1 MRESDAVLVEQA
13 ARGDERAFHALVG
26 RHAEGLYRLAYALVG
41 NRADAEDVVQETFAG
56 AFAGLAGSR
65 GEASVKTWLT
75 RILVRQAARQFRRR
89 ASRGKVIRLES
100 ARSPEVAG
108 ATQSADVR
116 MDVQRAILDLA
127 DEHREVIVLRE
138 MQGLTYD
145 EIAESLDVPRG
156 TVESRLHRARR
167 ELARMLRE
175 YRI

>member
-1 MRESDAVLVEQA
+1 MPTDIELVRK
-13 ARGDERAFHALVG
+13 ARHGDLGAFHGLVD
-26 RHAEGLYRLAYALVG
+26 RHASYLFGLAVSLLG
-41 NRADAEDVVQETFAG
+41 HEADAEDAVQETLAG
-56 AFAGLAGSR
+56 AYRGLGGF
-65 GEASVKTWLT
+65 GERSSVKTWLT